1 VAAIL
6 HSWAIFD
13 WAPKIPTVSLCPNH
27 HTYWHEV
34 NRREEFLDECFEE
47 LDEDER
53 DNIVQLAKLR
63 DEAKSHVWAEV
74 RRVLPTPPE

>member
-1 VAAIL
+1 VAAVL

-53 DNIVQLAKLR
+53 DNIV
-63 DEAKSHVWAEV
+63 
-74 RRVLPTPPE
+74 